1 MAQLTAW
8 FVRCDIYRL
17 RYQDDQARLPELLT
31 PFYIRVLG
39 QLTKRIEANH
49 NPAQVA
55 NGELEWPSSGEISD
69 MLASFQDF
77 PRESEGG
84 SMAYLVKLAKDLT
97 SLFVRFPK
105 LCENV
110 SNIGCLIAN
119 IVQDDARA
127 LRNPNTDWQQR
138 DHNRCI
144 RNFRQAYNFFL
155 HASEA
160 LGSIIEKHVNHLSME
175 CATRHVWALTEI
187 YQMCLG
193 VDGIV
198 PPQKIADHR
207 QTHLP
212 IANHHL
218 PEALSYHWRFTIL
231 RRLILSSQMQLR
243 VMAVSA
249 MCTDLVSIWARYK
262 GSDEGHAFLRYMA
275 DFLLS
280 TGLVAYILGPTC
292 HPEITIESSNII
304 GFLSVSNTYTDEHTD
319 LMWQTVTSTQDPRVS
334 EGLVRMCTHIV
345 NIYHYQPLMYL
356 CEKLST
362 VSVDAFSP
370 YMRDLCKEV
379 LAHIMRKFS
388 ETRKAHLE
396 ATPYMLCIRLIRESS
411 VFGSQSP
418 IAHPEVLNFATSRL
432 NELLSAGLP
441 NPSSRQ
447 DIYLNCLSDIQDKSQ
462 TSLGSMCVLST
473 MLRST
478 KELPT
483 LAADHD
489 LARILTD
496 ELEAA
501 IPAARAAGF
510 PAVISGSHNIYRKDL
525 IRSVVFDLSHSITED
540 LGPRLWNLLVGPG
553 AACQEDR
560 DTAWSI
566 LNHCFKVQGG
576 RNPFIQ
582 ACSSEHL
589 LTLPS
594 QCLCNGALEFIEG
607 LITPLL
613 SDGTS
618 TVLEDEDGVGKAE
631 IEHLWR
637 IVLTAPPHTIEERAI
652 HFLVNNVYMDSECI
666 KGYPAHRALRVH
678 LTVAR
683 RCLRQLSLA
692 AAKLRAFSDGTVSGD
707 DAEPMVLVASDQ
719 QVQEQELLFIRSLA
733 VLRELHR
740 INRATPRFSTPDM
753 ASLILDPSREVQ
765 GEPAELKYQAF
776 GGEAE
781 TDITPLGLGKLNTV
795 GSLLSILQ
803 EVTGFSNFRVYF
815 RGDAFYPHEND
826 LGRSLQEVGILS
838 CLLLVKQEPD
848 VPPSAK
854 KRRIRPGASAV
865 ENEILGHFEELWSFL
880 DMDAKL
886 SEEIFNF
893 LVKLPAEENMM
904 RALASPEVP
913 YTDIFPIGQSFKALY
928 GVNALRNAVNSAL
941 KQIPD
946 VQPPSQR
953 DSLLENFHVAL
964 LRRAMSL
971 LVSAIS
977 DKDVVGECPT
987 PALQI
992 QLSSEIIDVFLS
1004 IVQNAA
1010 VPDSVFDLVDG
1021 RLLESLLAMM
1031 PPLVTPESA
1040 PPSDNVT
1047 KQMLLCLR
1055 AIFNCCSK
1063 SRRFWN
1069 AFRKHHAIPDLLAK
1083 LLLCDVRKP
1092 VRENLSRLI
1101 RERAAPTDGS
1111 MDTEFSAFFWPLMSQ
1126 LLETAALQSPNSS
1139 DLVDAC
1145 LNMLPVLWK
1154 SNSPIMDH
1162 AGFLTHMGVL
1172 LLSYTSSEEDITRPD
1187 KRDQVAQD
1195 LLKMVHFMVFS
1206 DEYADAGEEH
1216 ALCQPGYARRLFW
1229 KHLYPPWE
1237 AYQMARVPRLIL
1249 NTDSRTLVIEIMFKL
1264 IGHDHVQHQHLVED
1278 LEGLVPYFPDDH
1290 DNLSP
1295 LPRKLVP
1302 CLTWNSGENYAYD
1315 LPQQFERSRAIRAPC
1330 GYVGLRNLSNTCY
1343 LNSLFTQLFMN
1354 MEFRKF
1360 MLSATIRHD
1369 GYSQQLLLQTQK
1381 LFACMQQSIRRF
1393 MDPADCVAAIKT
1405 YEDGQIDIHNQMDVD
1420 EFYNLLFDR
1429 WEGQLHGA
1437 EAKKRF
1443 RSFYGGQLVQ
1453 QVASKECDHI
1463 SERLEPFSA
1472 IQCDIKGKASLEES
1486 LQAYVDGEIME
1497 GDNKYKCS
1505 TCDRHVDA
1513 VKRACLKDIPD
1524 HLIFHLKRFDFNLR
1538 TLQRSKINDHFAFPS
1553 KIDMRPYTIDA
1564 LTNPSPPMDEAEAED
1579 IFELVGILVH
1589 SGTAESGHYYSYVRE
1604 RPTASEGQT
1613 WVEFN
1618 DDVVSE
1624 WDPSQM
1630 RDACFGG
1637 ADYRSA
1643 ENGAIYDKTYSA
1655 YMLFYQRSSTLRKE
1669 QELWR
1674 QSGFRR
1680 PPVHRELSEE
1690 VDKDNIT
1697 LLRRHCLYDKS
1708 HADLVTKALSCVRDQ
1723 HQEHSGHPPN
1733 TGDKALEMALSDLDQ
1748 VASRAKDTPD
1758 FAPLAGQ
1765 VESLAQ
1771 GCIQCSYNLYTYFD
1785 RRHGALRALLQRN
1798 PEPMVRRRVGDMI
1811 IQAVSQ
1817 IKHHVPEKYRPSP
1830 EHRAI
1835 LHGMMGMFQVLFDSF
1850 QYSIR
1855 AWSEVFGFM
1864 LSFVKMGPAELAAFL
1879 QHPFLKNLLLIIQA
1893 DSSMEGL
1900 SPQFSR
1906 MAHAVS
1912 RRMATR
1918 PPAYDT
1924 IIALIDTLL
1933 QKLAL
1938 PTSGRPGFELIND
1951 PEDRLG
1957 DGELVDLDD
1966 LAQRFYPMTRPEL
1979 HVLQMEWDRN
1989 QPVIFLEKL
1998 ISLSQNLAA
2007 TESIIRTYM
2016 GFTPSFEDKVFR
2028 ALELDISGELNSGQL
2043 PSFPVAPFLHIA
2055 GRVYCRYAHH
2065 AAHIHHLISHVSV
2078 QCTPLQSVEGS
2089 AFFEFH
2095 EAVFDGP
2102 RENSGESPTEVLLY
2116 GLRNLPEWVPGLL
2129 SYYDSLVGQMVV
2141 VFLDDK
2147 IFNYGTSPELEPGMD
2162 PVVAKEMVKA
2172 ARILGHRCLMYLR
2185 DKYVTRG
2192 DSLASSQ
2199 VAAFEQVIAKCSR
2212 YYNVGEK
2219 ETDGMTSE
2227 FVSMHTGK

>member
-1 MAQLTAW
+1 
-8 FVRCDIYRL
+8 
-17 RYQDDQARLPELLT
+17 LPELLT

-39 QLTKRIEANH
+39 QLTKRNEVNPNPH

-55 NGELEWPSSGEISD
+55 NSESEWPSSGEISE

-77 PRESEGG
+77 PRDSEGG
-84 SMAYLVKLAKDLT
+84 SVVYLVKLAKDLT
-97 SLFVRFPK
+97 SLFVRFPR

-110 SNIGCLIAN
+110 SNIAYLVAN

-127 LRNPNTDWQQR
+127 LRNPNTDWHQR
-138 DHNRCI
+138 DHNRCSL
-144 RNFRQAYNFFL
+144 NYRQAYDFFL
-155 HASEA
+155 VASEA
-160 LGSIIEKHVNHLSME
+160 LDSIIEKHVNHLSME
-175 CATRHVWALTEI
+175 CATRHIWALTEI
-187 YQMCLG
+187 YQTCLA

-304 GFLSVSNTYTDEHTD
+304 GFLLVSNTYTDEHTD

-345 NIYHYQPLMYL
+345 NIYPYHPLMYL

-370 YMRDLCKEV
+370 YMRDLCKAV
-379 LAHIMRKFS
+379 LTQIMLKFS
-388 ETRKAHLE
+388 EARKAHLE

-418 IAHPEVLNFATSRL
+418 IAHPEVLAFATSRL
-432 NELLSAGLP
+432 NELLSAGHP
-441 NPSSRQ
+441 SPSSRH

-510 PAVISGSHNIYRKDL
+510 PAVISGPHNIYRKDL
-525 IRSVVFDLSHSITED
+525 IRSVVCELSHSITQD

-566 LNHCFKVQGG
+566 LNHCYKVQGA

-589 LTLPS
+589 PTLPS
-594 QCLCNGALEFIEG
+594 QCLCNGALDFIEG

-652 HFLVNNVYMDSECI
+652 HFLVNNVYMESECI
-666 KGYPAHRALRVH
+666 KGYAAHRALRVH

-692 AAKLRAFSDGTVSGD
+692 AAKLRAFSDGTGSGD
-707 DAEPMVLVASDQ
+707 DAESMVLVASDQ
-719 QVQEQELLFIRSLA
+719 QVREQEILFIRSLA

-753 ASLILDPSREVQ
+753 ASLILDPSQEVQVQ

-776 GGEAE
+776 SGEEE
-781 TDITPLGLGKLNTV
+781 TDIMPLGLGKLNTV

-803 EVTGFSNFRVYF
+803 EATGFSNFRIYF
-815 RGDAFYPHEND
+815 RGDAFYPQEND
-826 LGRSLQEVGILS
+826 LGRSLENVGIVN
-838 CLLLVKQEPD
+838 CLVLVKREPD
-848 VPPSAK
+848 VLPSAK

-928 GVNALRNAVNSAL
+928 GVNVLRNAVNSAL
-941 KQIPD
+941 KQISD
-946 VQPPSQR
+946 VQPPGQR
-953 DSLLENFHVAL
+953 DSLLENSHVTL
-964 LRRAMSL
+964 LCRAMSL

-1004 IVQNAA
+1004 IVRNAA

-1021 RLLESLLAMM
+1021 RLLESLLATM
-1031 PPLVTPESA
+1031 PPPVTPEGP

-1047 KQMLLCLR
+1047 KQMLLCLH
-1055 AIFNCCSK
+1055 AIFNCCSR
-1063 SRRFWN
+1063 SRQFWN
-1069 AFRKHHAIPDLLAK
+1069 AFRKHDGIPDLLAK
-1083 LLLCDVRKP
+1083 LLLRDVRKP

-1101 RERAAPTDGS
+1101 RERAAPNDGS
-1111 MDTEFSAFFWPLMSQ
+1111 MDTEFSAFFWPLISQ
-1126 LLETAALQSPNSS
+1126 LLETSALQSPSSS

-1145 LNMLPVLWK
+1145 LDMLPVLWK
-1154 SNSPIMDH
+1154 SGSPILDH
-1162 AGFLTHMGVL
+1162 AGFLTHMGVV
-1172 LLSYTSSEEDITRPD
+1172 LLSYTSWEDITRPE
-1187 KRDQVAQD
+1187 KRDPVAQN

-1206 DEYADAGEEH
+1206 EEYADAGEEH
-1216 ALCQPGYARRLFW
+1216 ALCQPGFARRLFW

-1237 AYQMARVPRLIL
+1237 AYQTARVPRLIL
-1249 NTDSRTLVIEIMFKL
+1249 NTDSRTLAIEIMFKL
-1264 IGHDHVQHQHLVED
+1264 VEHDHVQLQHMVED
-1278 LEGLVPYFPDDH
+1278 LEGLVPYFPDEH
-1290 DNLSP
+1290 DGLSP
-1295 LPRKLVP
+1295 LPKKVMIH
-1302 CLTWNSGENYAYD
+1302 CLTWNAGENYAYE
-1315 LPQQFERSRAIRAPC
+1315 LPQQFERFKAIRAPC
-1330 GYVGLRNLSNTCY
+1330 GYVGLKNLSNTCY
-1343 LNSLFTQLFMN
+1343 FNSLFTQLFMN
-1354 MEFRKF
+1354 VEFRRF
-1360 MLSATIRHD
+1360 MFSAIIRHD

-1381 LFACMQQSIRRF
+1381 LFAGMQQSIRRF
-1393 MDPADCVAAIKT
+1393 MDPSDCVAAIKN

-1429 WEGQLHGA
+1429 WEGQLNGA
-1437 EAKKRF
+1437 EAKRRF

-1553 KIDMRPYTIDA
+1553 KLDMRPYTIDA

-1579 IFELVGILVH
+1579 IFELVGVLVH

-1604 RPTASEGQT
+1604 RPTASEGQR

-1637 ADYRSA
+1637 ADYRAA

-1655 YMLFYQRSSTLRKE
+1655 YMLFYQRSSSLRKE
-1669 QELWR
+1669 QELGR
-1674 QSGFRR
+1674 QFGVRR
-1680 PPVHRELSEE
+1680 PLMHRELKEE
-1690 VDKDNIT
+1690 VVKDNIT

-1708 HADLVTKALSCVRDQ
+1708 HADLVTKALACVGDQ
-1723 HQEHSGHPPN
+1723 HQEHSSHPPH
-1733 TGDKALEMALSDLDQ
+1733 TGDKALEMALSHLDQ

-1758 FAPLAGQ
+1758 FGPLAGQ

-1771 GCIQCSYNLYTYFD
+1771 GCIQCSYNTYTYFD
-1785 RRHGALRALLQRN
+1785 TRHGALRALVQRN
-1798 PEPMVRRRVGDMI
+1798 PEPMVRQRVADMI
-1811 IQAVSQ
+1811 IKAVRE
-1817 IKHHVPEKYRPSP
+1817 IKHVIPEEYCPPNSWWFPFP
-1830 EHRAI
+1830 EHRAV
-1835 LHGMMGMFQVLFDSF
+1835 LHGMMRMFKVLFDSF

-1864 LSFVKMGPAELAAFL
+1864 LSFVKMGPVELAAFL

-1893 DSSMEGL
+1893 DSAMEGL
-1900 SPQFSR
+1900 TPQFSR
-1906 MAHAVS
+1906 MAHQVS

-1938 PTSGRPGFELIND
+1938 PVTGHPGVKLIDD
-1951 PEDRLG
+1951 PEERLG
-1957 DGELVDLDD
+1957 DGELVGLDD
-1966 LAQRFYPMTRPEL
+1966 LAQRFYPMTRQEL
-1979 HVLQMEWDRN
+1979 HILHMEWDRN

-1998 ISLSQNLAA
+1998 IALNQNLDA

-2016 GFTPSFEDKVFR
+2016 GLAPAFEDKVFR
-2028 ALELDISGELNSGQL
+2028 ALEIDISGELNSGQL

-2065 AAHIHHLISHVSV
+2065 VAHIHHLIAHVSK
-2078 QCTPLQSVEGS
+2078 QCMPLQSVEGA

-2129 SYYDSLVGQMVV
+2129 SYYEALVGQMVV

-2147 IFNYGTSPELEPGMD
+2147 IFSHGTSPELEVGMD
-2162 PVVAKEMVKA
+2162 PVIAKEMVKA
-2172 ARILGHRCLMYLR
+2172 ARILGIRCLVYLR
-2185 DKYVTRG
+2185 DKYVSQG

-2199 VAAFEQVIAKCSR
+2199 VTAFEQVIAKCSL
-2212 YYNVGEK
+2212 YYNVEEK
-2219 ETDGMTSE
+2219 ETDKMTTE
-2227 FVSMHTGK
+2227 FFSMHTGK